1 MDWIQVVYY
10 SIMVNIQNQIL
21 AKMSPEKK
29 LEVAMQLYYSA
40 RELKAAGVKA
50 DHPDWDDKQIQQA
63 VREAFLYART

>member
-10 SIMVNIQNQIL
+10 SIMVDIQNQIL

-29 LEVAMQLYYSA
+29 LDVAMHLYYSA

-50 DHPDWDDKQIQQA
+50 DHPDWDEKQVQQA
-63 VREAFLYART
+63 VREAFRYART

>member
-1 MDWIQVVYY
+1 
-10 SIMVNIQNQIL
+10 MVNIQNQIL

-50 DHPDWDDKQIQQA
+50 DHPDWDEKQVQQA